1 MADPSDTSANASA
14 IRVMVV
20 DDSAVIRGLITRML
34 EGDPEISVVASV
46 GNGQLAV
53 NQLERKPKL
62 IDVIILDIEMPVMD
76 GLTALPLLLKVDPSI
91 KIIMASTLTKR
102 NAEISLRALSAG
114 ATEYVPKPSTARDLS
129 GGENDFKREL
139 LDKVKNLGAVHRAQT
154 GGEPVG
160 VRAAPA
166 PAAAHPTA
174 VPKPGAKPAAPG
186 AKPADSGTLQRWE
199 KRHQDQV
206 TLRSAGT
213 SRPDVLAVGSS
224 TGGPQALFEFFKALP
239 KTIGIPV
246 VLTQHMPATF
256 TSILAEHIT
265 RMTGWPCEEATEGAL
280 LEAGKILLAPGDFHM
295 TVVQKGPQRVI
306 ALNQDAPENF
316 CRPAVDPML
325 RSVVKVYGAR
335 VLTVILTG
343 MGNDGEKGSHH
354 VINTGGTVVA
364 QDEKTSVV
372 WGMPGAVAS
381 AGLCSVLLPVVE
393 LAGYVVNHIHRTK

>member
-1 MADPSDTSANASA
+1 
-14 IRVMVV
+14 MVV

-53 NQLERKPKL
+53 NQLERHPKA

-76 GLTALPLLLKVDPSI
+76 GLTALPLLLKVDPNI
-91 KIIMASTLTKR
+91 KVIMASTLTKR
-102 NAEISLRALSAG
+102 NAEISLKALSAG

-129 GGENDFKREL
+129 GENDFKREL
-139 LDKVKNLGAVHRAQT
+139 LDKVKNLGVIHRKQT
-154 GGEPVG
+154 GQPIGTRPAPVA
-160 VRAAPA
+160 RPATSTA
-166 PAAAHPTA
+166 PAARP
-174 VPKPGAKPAAPG
+174 APG
-186 AKPADSGTLQRWE
+186 AKPADPGTLQRWE

-206 TLRSAGT
+206 TLRAAGT
-213 SRPDVLAVGSS
+213 AKPDILAVGSS

-239 KTIGIPV
+239 KTLNIPV

-265 RMTGWPCEEATEGAL
+265 RMTGWPCAEAKNGDV

-325 RSVVKVYGAR
+325 RSVVKVFGAR
-335 VLTVILTG
+335 VFTVILTG

-354 VINTGGTVVA
+354 VVNAGGTVIA
-364 QDEKTSVV
+364 QDEKSSVV

-381 AGLCSVLLPVVE
+381 AGLCSALLPVAE
-393 LAGYVVNHIHRTK
+393 LAGYVVNFISRTR